1 MQKSVSFYSG
11 PGLKLA
17 GNLYIGDDYRDGKR
31 PAVVLCGGFMGTKEI
46 ILPNIANWLI
56 KTGYIVLTFDF
67 RGFGESEG
75 PEARLIPL
83 EQVQDIRNA
92 ITFVQQQPQVDAHR
106 IGLFGASFG
115 ASTAIYAA
123 AMDKR
128 VKCVVSILGV
138 GDGRCL
144 LRSLRRAWEWAD
156 FLKRVEEDS
165 ITRVMTGKSQY
176 VDREEVMVPDPETEQ
191 FHAEQKKNKTE
202 GKTKLP
208 LESVEAILDF
218 QPESVV
224 DRISP
229 RAALF
234 IFAGADTLA
243 PPDETRGI
251 AMYEKAGDPK
261 KLVILEGVY
270 HHAAYHSPVIEQV
283 MGIST
288 EWLNTYLRETT
299 VKRQGD

>member
-17 GNLYIGDDYRDGKR
+17 GNLYIGDDYREGKR

-46 ILPNIANWLI
+46 VLPNIAHWLI
-56 KTGYIVLTFDF
+56 KAGYIVLTFDF

-83 EQVQDIRNA
+83 EQVQDISNA

-106 IGLFGASFG
+106 IGLCGTGFG

-123 AMDKR
+123 SMDKR
-128 VKCVVSILGV
+128 VRCVVSLLGI
-138 GDGRCL
+138 GDCRCW
-144 LRSLRRAWEWAD
+144 LRGLRRAWEWAD
-156 FLKRVEEDS
+156 FLKRVEEDN

-176 VDREEVMVPDPETEQ
+176 VDRDEVMVPDPETEQ
-191 FHAEQKKNKTE
+191 FHAEHQKTNSE
-202 GKTKLP
+202 AKTKLL
-208 LESVEAILDF
+208 LESVGAILDF

-251 AMYEKAGDPK
+251 AMYEKAGEPK
-261 KLVILEGVY
+261 KLVILEDVY
-270 HHAAYHSPVIEQV
+270 HHAAYRSPVIEQV

-288 EWLNTYLRETT
+288 EWLNHYLA
-299 VKRQGD
+299 